1 MLGAAASHM
10 THRHLQRAA
19 TTATAACRVGA
30 IIFHKCLPTHQPEG
44 RVCRC
49 KKGVRPRHAMFVEDA
64 CAASS

>member
-1 MLGAAASHM
+1 MIHAGAAASPI

-19 TTATAACRVGA
+19 TATCRLGA
-30 IIFHKCLPTHQPEG
+30 IILSKCLPTHQPKG

-64 CAASS
+64 CAPSS